1 MYRWNIFVL
10 NYDDSSTG
18 SPKVVWRFQFHST
31 GQLDKFISR
40 IILWFLRWQLSW
52 KARSLR
58 CVNIIENSSREHS
71 ASNSFLPFYLP
82 FFPKYERHF
91 LKRKHL
97 WQPQLKIK
105 ISGAH
110 LPTIFNLNHT
120 ELLLSIIIKHLIL
133 QRQSSLSHL
142 NANKMA
148 SKSRSRKSISHR
160 FIPLPRAETRV
171 FEHEMD
177 III

>member
-1 MYRWNIFVL
+1 MVGTLSLTMLSPCWW
-10 NYDDSSTG
+10 STCLIYCVQMEYICAELRRLVY

-58 CVNIIENSSREHS
+58 CVNIIEYSSREHS
-71 ASNSFLPFYLP
+71 YLP

-97 WQPQLKIK
+97 WKPQLKIK

-120 ELLLSIIIKHLIL
+120 ELLLTIIIKHLIL
-133 QRQSSLSHL
+133 QIFVVTP
-142 NANKMA
+142 KC
-148 SKSRSRKSISHR
+148 K
-160 FIPLPRAETRV
+160 
-171 FEHEMD
+171 
-177 III
+177 

>member
-1 MYRWNIFVL
+1 MLMEYLFDLLCTDGIYLCWTTTTRL
-10 NYDDSSTG
+10 RG
-18 SPKVVWRFQFHST
+18 RPKLFGFQFHST
-31 GQLDKFISR
+31 GQLDKFISW

-71 ASNSFLPFYLP
+71 YLP

-97 WQPQLKIK
+97 WKPQLKIK

-120 ELLLSIIIKHLIL
+120 ELLLTIIIKHLIL
-133 QRQSSLSHL
+133 QIFVVT
-142 NANKMA
+142 AKC
-148 SKSRSRKSISHR
+148 K
-160 FIPLPRAETRV
+160 
-171 FEHEMD
+171 
-177 III
+177 

>member
-1 MYRWNIFVL
+1 MVGTLSLTMLSPCWW
-10 NYDDSSTG
+10 STCLIYCVQMEYICAELRRLVY

-71 ASNSFLPFYLP
+71 YLP
-82 FFPKYERHF
+82 FFPKYERQV

-97 WQPQLKIK
+97 WKPQLKIK
-105 ISGAH
+105 MVH
-110 LPTIFNLNHT
+110 IFLKSYHFQL
-120 ELLLSIIIKHLIL
+120 ESHRIII
-133 QRQSSLSHL
+133 
-142 NANKMA
+142 NNNNKTSDFA
-148 SKSRSRKSISHR
+148 TAIFVVTAKCK
-160 FIPLPRAETRV
+160 
-171 FEHEMD
+171 
-177 III
+177 

>member
-1 MYRWNIFVL
+1 ML

-97 WQPQLKIK
+97 WNPQLKIK

-110 LPTIFNLNHT
+110 LPKKLPFSTWIT
-120 ELLLSIIIKHLIL
+120 PRLLIIIIIIKHLIL